1 MQPAARAPL
10 ASNGADLGSA
20 FEVTAARG
28 RRVPIWSDTDFL
40 AAVRSGDFKAT
51 PWRPDDLTPNG
62 LDLRIGHVL
71 VVGQMEAPQD
81 SGTVTIPPGARFA
94 IGTQEY
100 LEMPAAAVGSLWIR
114 SSYARRGVLA
124 SFGKVDA
131 GFHGNLTVGC
141 FNASHE
147 SLAIAIGDRFCQ
159 IVLEDLK
166 SPPQAAYAQK
176 SGNYQG
182 QRGVTLSK

>member
-1 MQPAARAPL
+1 M
-10 ASNGADLGSA
+10 S
-20 FEVTAARG
+20 
-28 RRVPIWSDTDFL
+28 IWSDTDFL
-40 AAVRSGDFKAT
+40 AAVEGGHFKAT

-62 LDLRIGHVL
+62 LDLRLSHVQVL
-71 VVGQMEAPQD
+71 GRDAEPITQ
-81 SGTVTIPPGARFA
+81 GTVTIPPGERFVL
-94 IGTQEY
+94 GTEAF
-100 LEMPAAAVGSLWIR
+100 LEMPVDAVGSLWIR

-147 SLAIAIGDRFCQ
+147 AIEIPIGDRFCQ
-159 IVLEDLK
+159 IVMEDLK
-166 SPPQAAYAQK
+166 SPPQAAYAEK

-182 QRGVTLSK
+182 QTGVTLAK

>member
-1 MQPAARAPL
+1 MA
-10 ASNGADLGSA
+10 
-20 FEVTAARG
+20 T
-28 RRVPIWSDTDFL
+28 WSDSDFL
-40 AAVRSGDFKAT
+40 AAVEAGDFKAT

-62 LDLRIGHVL
+62 LDLRIGHVQVL
-71 VVGQMEAPQD
+71 GQMEAPV
-81 SGTVTIPPGARFA
+81 SEGTVTVPPGERFVL
-94 IGTQEY
+94 GTQEF
-100 LEMPAAAVGSLWIR
+100 LEMPVDAVGSLWIR

-147 SLAIAIGDRFCQ
+147 PVEIPVGDRFCQ

-166 SPPQAAYAQK
+166 TPPQAAYAQR

-182 QRGVTLSK
+182 QTGITLAK

>member
-1 MQPAARAPL
+1 M
-10 ASNGADLGSA
+10 S
-20 FEVTAARG
+20 
-28 RRVPIWSDTDFL
+28 RRMSIWSDTDFM
-40 AAVRSGDFKAT
+40 AAVENGGFKAT

-62 LDLRIGHVL
+62 LDLRIGHVQVL
-71 VVGQMEAPQD
+71 GRDVEPINEGRV
-81 SGTVTIPPGARFA
+81 SIPAGARFVL
-94 IGTQEY
+94 GTEEF
-100 LEMPAAAVGSLWIR
+100 LEMPVAAVGSLWIR

-141 FNASHE
+141 YNASHE
-147 SLAIAIGDRFCQ
+147 AIEVPVGDRFCQ

-166 SPPQAAYAQK
+166 SPPQAAYAEK

-182 QRGVTLSK
+182 QTGVTLAKD

>member
-1 MQPAARAPL
+1 MA
-10 ASNGADLGSA
+10 
-20 FEVTAARG
+20 
-28 RRVPIWSDTDFL
+28 IWSDTDFL
-40 AAVRSGDFKAT
+40 AAKENGEFDAE
-51 PWRPDDLTPNG
+51 PWNPQDLTPNG
-62 LDLRIGHVL
+62 LDLRIGHIL
-71 VVGQMEAPQD
+71 IVGDHEEPHTE
-81 SGTVTIPPGARFA
+81 GTVTIPPGRRFA
-94 IGTQEY
+94 IGTQEF
-100 LEMPAAAVGSLWIR
+100 LKMPVQAVGSLWIR

-147 SLAIAIGDRFCQ
+147 AIEIPIGDRFCQ

-166 SPPQAAYAQK
+166 SPPQAAYAEK

-182 QRGVTLSK
+182 QTGVTLSK

>member
-1 MQPAARAPL
+1 M
-10 ASNGADLGSA
+10 
-20 FEVTAARG
+20 
-28 RRVPIWSDTDFL
+28 PIWSDTDFL
-40 AAVRSGDFKAT
+40 QAVADGRFKAE

-71 VVGQMEAPQD
+71 VVGRDPEPI
-81 SGTVTIPPGARFA
+81 SEGTVTVPPGERFV
-94 IGTQEY
+94 IGTEEF
-100 LEMPAAAVGSLWIR
+100 LEMPEEAVGSLWIR

-147 SLAIAIGDRFCQ
+147 PIEVPVGDRFCQ

-166 SPPQAAYAQK
+166 SPPQAAYADK

-182 QRGVTLSK
+182 QTGVTLSK

>member
-1 MQPAARAPL
+1 MA
-10 ASNGADLGSA
+10 
-20 FEVTAARG
+20 
-28 RRVPIWSDTDFL
+28 IWSDTDFL
-40 AAVRSGDFKAT
+40 AAKESGDFDAE
-51 PWRPDDLTPNG
+51 PWNPLDLTPNG
-62 LDLRIGHVL
+62 LDLRIGHIL
-71 VVGQMEAPQD
+71 IVGDHEEPHTE
-81 SGTVTIPPGARFA
+81 GTVTIPAGRRFA
-94 IGTQEY
+94 IGTQEF
-100 LEMPAAAVGSLWIR
+100 LKMPAQAVGSLWIR

-147 SLAIAIGDRFCQ
+147 AIEIPIGDRFCQ

-166 SPPQAAYAQK
+166 SPPQAQYAEK

-182 QRGVTLSK
+182 QTGVTLAK